1 MAARVIPQPLLA
13 VADVP
18 RASRWYRHLL
28 GAESGHGGEEYERVY
43 VEDALVLQLHSLKID
58 HHHGPIGDA
67 AQPLGNGVLV
77 WFALEDFDGAV
88 ERSRDAGAEVVM
100 DVHLNPNAGQREL
113 WLRDPDG
120 YVVVVAEEHGSRRR

>member
-18 RASRWYRHLL
+18 RASRWYRQLL
-28 GAESGHGGEEYERVY
+28 GAASGHGGEEYERVY
-43 VEDALVLQLHSLKID
+43 VGDTLVLQLHSLAVD
-58 HHHGPIGDA
+58 HHHGPIGDPD
-67 AQPLGNGVLV
+67 QPLGNGVLV

-88 ERSRDAGAEVVM
+88 KRSRAAEAEVVM

-120 YVVVVAEEHGSRRR
+120 YVVVIAEEHGSRP

>member
-1 MAARVIPQPLLA
+1 VAARVIAQPLLA

-43 VEDALVLQLHSLKID
+43 AGDALVLQLHSLEVE
-58 HHHGPIGDA
+58 HHHRPIGDPS
-67 AQPLGNGVLV
+67 QPLGNGVLV
-77 WFALEDFDGAV
+77 WFALDDFDGAV
-88 ERSRDAGAEVVM
+88 ERSRAAGFEVVM

-120 YVVVVAEEHGSRRR
+120 YVVVVAEEHGSRR